1 METCEKIKAER
12 KRKGLT
18 QKQLGDLIGIPDST
32 IRKYE
37 SGGMAPKLSTT
48 VKFAKALKINPMEL
62 LPDWFIEEVNRYATP

>member
-1 METCEKIKAER
+1 METCEKIKMER

-18 QKQLGDLIGIPDST
+18 QKQLGDLIGIPDSA

-37 SGGMAPKLSTT
+37 SGDVIPKLATT
-48 VKFAKALKINPMEL
+48 VKVAKALKINPIQL